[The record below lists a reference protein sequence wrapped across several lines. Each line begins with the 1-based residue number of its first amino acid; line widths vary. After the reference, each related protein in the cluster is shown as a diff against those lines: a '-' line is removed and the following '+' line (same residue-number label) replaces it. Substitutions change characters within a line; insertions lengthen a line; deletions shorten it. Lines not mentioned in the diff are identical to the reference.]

1 MTLARH
7 LLRAIAIAIAIAGV
21 VDPAFTWARSDRPL
35 VAVIDAGDTALTA
48 QVAQQLSRD
57 YDVHRGAIAGAA
69 ATTLVGRHVPAE
81 AAAATGAL
89 LAVEPPQRTPRV
101 EIERAEAP
109 RTASASSRIPVEVT
123 LHAVGA
129 RGKSLR
135 VDVLAGSILL
145 DRVITAP
152 IASDDERVSLSLSAA
167 ALTAGLARMAI
178 KVRDNASEDASLAA
192 ESVVATE
199 VRAEQWRVWFA
210 DARPSWTSTFVRRAV
225 EADRRFVVSTRVQT
239 SKGIAVESG
248 GAPKAIDAASL
259 MPFDAVVIGAP
270 DALTPNEVGALEQFA
285 RRRGGSV
292 VLLMDSLEGGAFAR
306 LTGVS
311 SWRDAHSVERR
322 VLPSAAGNL
331 VATELAEAVGTAA
344 GFESLA
350 SVKDSKPAVW
360 QVPLGA
366 GRVIVNGA
374 LDAWRYRTREQG
386 GFGRFWISTLAGA
399 AASAPPA
406 ISVDVIN
413 NVIRPGADV
422 EVSVVVRDVQLSDAS
437 RPAPAVSVRARAAAV
452 DASGDGEP
460 VRLWPTPERGVFA
473 GTVAAPHT
481 PGPYRIVVDAQS
493 ETGAALGT
501 GSIDVLA
508 GEPLA
513 LTSQRDLAAWTT
525 AHGGVVVSAST
536 ATAVT
541 DSLATRIAREAQPT
555 RVHPM
560 RSVWWLPLMTLVL
573 GAEWWLRRRTG
584 ER

>member
-7 LLRAIAIAIAIAGV
+7 LLRALAIAIVIAGV

-35 VAVIDAGDTALTA
+35 VAVIDAGDTALTV
-48 QVAQQLSRD
+48 QVAQRLSRD

-69 ATTLVGRHVPAE
+69 ATALVGRHVPA
-81 AAAATGAL
+81 AALAATGTIV
-89 LAVEPPQRTPRV
+89 AVEPALRAPRV

-109 RTASASSRIPVEVT
+109 RTASASSRIPVDVT

-129 RGKSLR
+129 RGKTLR

-145 DRVITAP
+145 DRVTPA
-152 IASDDERVSLSLSAA
+152 IASDDERVSVSLSAA
-167 ALTAGLARMAI
+167 ALTAGLARMVI
-178 KVRDNASEDASLAA
+178 KVRDNVSDDASLTTEAA
-192 ESVVATE
+192 VATE
-199 VRAEQWRVWFA
+199 VRTEQWRVWFA
-210 DARPSWTSTFVRRAV
+210 DVRPSWTSTFVRRAI
-225 EADRRFVVSTRVQT
+225 ETDRRFVVSTRVQT

-270 DALTPNEVGALEQFA
+270 DALTPNEVSALEQFA

-292 VLLMDSLEGGAFAR
+292 VLLMDSLEQGAFAR

-350 SVKDSKPAVW
+350 SVKDAKPAVW

-386 GFGRFWISTLAGA
+386 GFSRFWISTLATV
-399 AASAPPA
+399 AASAPSA
-406 ISVDVIN
+406 LSITVIDNVVRAGESIDVT
-413 NVIRPGADV
+413 A
-422 EVSVVVRDVQLSDAS
+422 VVRDVQLSDAS
-437 RPAPAVSVRARAAAV
+437 RPASAVSVRARAAAV
-452 DASGDGEP
+452 GESGDGEP

-473 GTVAAPHT
+473 GTVPAPHT

-513 LTSQRDLAAWTT
+513 LSSQRDLAAWTT
-525 AHGGVVVSAST
+525 AHGGVVVSASSSS
-536 ATAVT
+536 AVT
-541 DSLATRIAREAQPT
+541 DALATRIAREAQPT
-555 RVHPM
+555 RMHPM